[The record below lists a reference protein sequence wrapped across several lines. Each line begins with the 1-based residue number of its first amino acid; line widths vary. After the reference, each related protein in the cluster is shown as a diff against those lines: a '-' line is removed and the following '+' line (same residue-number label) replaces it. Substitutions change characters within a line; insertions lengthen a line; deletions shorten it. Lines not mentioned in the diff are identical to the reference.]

1 MELQIINTSLLA
13 SLTFVVKLIRQKEYK
28 SNSFAA
34 LLTLFLLMIP
44 VAFIAAKFN
53 TSFDKTNK
61 CPLLLLG
68 SKISELDLK

>member
-1 MELQIINTSLLA
+1 MELQVINTSLLA
-13 SLTFVVKLIRQKEYK
+13 SPTFVVKLVRQKEYK

-44 VAFIAAKFN
+44 VAVEFN
-53 TSFDKTNK
+53 TSIDKTNK

-68 SKISELDLK
+68 SNISELDLK